1 MRGLALWDGRAR
13 GGGGMLAPG
22 MALREQGYSVPGM
35 QQTFGAV
42 DEAGGVGVFDSHG
55 PSLSWADLVMDHGC
69 VVEGEHDHPTFVTD
83 NTLPASRT
91 N

>member
-1 MRGLALWDGRAR
+1 
-13 GGGGMLAPG
+13 MLAPG